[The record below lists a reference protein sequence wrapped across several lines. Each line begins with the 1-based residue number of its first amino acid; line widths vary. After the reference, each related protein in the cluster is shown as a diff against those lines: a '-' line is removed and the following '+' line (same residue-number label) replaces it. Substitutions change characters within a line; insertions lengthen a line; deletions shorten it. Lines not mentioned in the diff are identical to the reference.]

1 MTATE
6 MIHATVDD
14 ALRCV
19 AADDADALAKVL
31 ANVDPKHLQTVVARC
46 AFQAATDGRVR
57 VYESL
62 SQVAEAR
69 LWTFNN
75 IFWKL
80 IPAEMNMEVTSRRRD
95 AAAWRA
101 TKLVNPRIL
110 QILLQDFEDET
121 HPRFMPAER
130 FRQLV
135 APTVAAVYGAEA
147 AKVLDA
153 WTSSPSSPSSPLY
166 ERRELLCSMLGGA
179 RSFEGAEALA
189 ALTTDPLVVLRA
201 LRDVV
206 TYTRM
211 ADDDAGRLAVAEA
224 LCRRLVAL
232 APQAPRTLSLALCCT
247 ALAGWCEL
255 SMQLIEAG
263 ARPEHAVFAAVL
275 GDRRDVFDALMS
287 SWQSSATATA
297 TQPDAARPDFT
308 LALDFPWHAA
318 MAAALV
324 RGDAR
329 SWAALDEVLPKATFA
344 DVQKAHWLASS
355 ASGASHTTFPVL
367 CNGFKVLHEEM
378 KYHLGLEC

>member
-130 FRQLV
+130 FRQL
-135 APTVAAVYGAEA
+135 EA
-147 AKVLDA
+147 
-153 WTSSPSSPSSPLY
+153 
-166 ERRELLCSMLGGA
+166 
-179 RSFEGAEALA
+179 
-189 ALTTDPLVVLRA
+189 
-201 LRDVV
+201 
-206 TYTRM
+206 TR
-211 ADDDAGRLAVAEA
+211 
-224 LCRRLVAL
+224 
-232 APQAPRTLSLALCCT
+232 
-247 ALAGWCEL
+247 
-255 SMQLIEAG
+255 
-263 ARPEHAVFAAVL
+263 
-275 GDRRDVFDALMS
+275 
-287 SWQSSATATA
+287 
-297 TQPDAARPDFT
+297 
-308 LALDFPWHAA
+308 
-318 MAAALV
+318 
-324 RGDAR
+324 
-329 SWAALDEVLPKATFA
+329 
-344 DVQKAHWLASS
+344 
-355 ASGASHTTFPVL
+355 
-367 CNGFKVLHEEM
+367 
-378 KYHLGLEC
+378 